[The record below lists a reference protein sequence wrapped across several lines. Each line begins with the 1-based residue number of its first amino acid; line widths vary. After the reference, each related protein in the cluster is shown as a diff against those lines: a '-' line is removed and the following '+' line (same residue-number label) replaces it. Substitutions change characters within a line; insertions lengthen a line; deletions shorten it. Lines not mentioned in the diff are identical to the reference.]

1 MTYPLPTDTQHVTI
15 ESRQYRL
22 FNMDLGEGL
31 RRQAMLVVALI
42 VVPWWV
48 LLGVFGVSVLHL
60 SPLYIA
66 PPALT
71 AAMALRIDLGG
82 RPSWA
87 KWLDRWRW
95 LMRKG
100 RPMVAKPG
108 GGEGI
113 SPPFIA
119 RAQWVVLD
127 ARQIEQ
133 RVRRSEGKRKK
144 S

>member
-1 MTYPLPTDTQHVTI
+1 MTI

-22 FNMDLGEGL
+22 FNFDLGEGL

-42 VVPWWV
+42 VIPWWV
-48 LLGVFGVSVLHL
+48 LLAVTGVSVLRL
-60 SPLYIA
+60 SPLYIV
-66 PPALT
+66 PPALI
-71 AAMALRIDLGG
+71 ASMALRVDLGG

-95 LMRKG
+95 LLRKG

-108 GGEGI
+108 GGEGV
-113 SPPFIA
+113 SPPFIV

-127 ARQIEQ
+127 PQEIEQ
-133 RVRRSEGKRKK
+133 RVRRAERKK
-144 S
+144 RR